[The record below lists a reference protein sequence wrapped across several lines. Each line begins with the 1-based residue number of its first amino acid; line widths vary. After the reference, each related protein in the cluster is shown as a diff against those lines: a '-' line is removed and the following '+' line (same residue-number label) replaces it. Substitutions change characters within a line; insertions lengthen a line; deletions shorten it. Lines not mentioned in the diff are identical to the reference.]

1 MTFWRFNQ
9 FLCWRFVWWFMEIVE
24 KIFELVDKKYKDQ
37 KDFAKDINISAS
49 AVSKWRNR
57 NNKSFLKMLPE
68 IAEALGVTVAEL
80 YGESAP
86 AVLTD
91 PMAGFDKNRDYLMLT
106 KDKNGMNA
114 TVMVPK
120 GNALPAEAVEVAEA
134 YLALDTAGR
143 NMVRRMLG
151 LSDLQTQKEQTG

>member
-1 MTFWRFNQ
+1 MK
-9 FLCWRFVWWFMEIVE
+9 LIE

-37 KDFAKDINISAS
+37 KDFAKEVNVSAS
-49 AVSKWRNR
+49 TVSKWRNDDS
-57 NNKSFLKMLPE
+57 KSYNHKLPE
-68 IAEALGVTVAEL
+68 IAKALGVTVAEL